1 MSMATKDTRLVV
13 MADSG
18 SPPGPGADLLAH
30 PPPACHLPGY
40 GPPGGRDR
48 AQALLDLLAVALN
61 ALDRAAAT
69 RADTGA
75 VRPADLEDSLPIT
88 QAWFR
93 RLVHCFWRSERPLL
107 SGWPAT
113 RGEADS
119 CTGQGL

>member
-1 MSMATKDTRLVV
+1 MATKDTRPAV

-18 SPPGPGADLLAH
+18 SPPGPGADLLVH

-40 GPPGGRDR
+40 GPPGGHDR

-61 ALDRAAAT
+61 GLDRAAAT
-69 RADTGA
+69 WADTGA
-75 VRPADLEDSLPIT
+75 VRPAGLEDSLPIT
-88 QAWFR
+88 RGRFC
-93 RLVHCFWRSERPLL
+93 RLVLCCWRSERPLL
-107 SGWPAT
+107 FGWPPA